1 VLRNGALP
9 LDMLEEQVAGYI
21 KGAQDR

>member
-9 LDMLEEQVAGYI
+9 LDMLEEQVAAYI